1 MAYGVKSDLFLSRFD
16 LNWLGPAYLQGDQA
30 REENLG
36 SIAQTLR
43 PSDPELSKPLA
54 DGPRMHGF
62 QRNLNGVLNG
72 VSLPQLGF

>member
-1 MAYGVKSDLFLSRFD
+1 MESKTISFQIDLH
-16 LNWLGPAYLQGDQA
+16 WLGPAYLQGDQA

-54 DGPRMHGF
+54 DDEPRMHGF

-72 VSLPQLGF
+72 VP